1 LSNSGS
7 VTLKVEGL
15 KELESALVGLDEAAP
30 KIIADGLREP
40 MKDVL
45 AEAKAL
51 VPRRTGELYDAL
63 DLTPTRRATSRRASM
78 ADTLSEVGLRIKK
91 PASGKKG
98 PKVGTGGASGGL
110 GNPRYYWHLVEFG
123 TAHSAAQPYIRPAF
137 DRNTERMLGS
147 FKSIVSEGIERTRA
161 KFARGRG
168 GKR

>member
-1 LSNSGS
+1 LSESGD
-7 VTLKVEGL
+7 VTIKVEGL
-15 KELESALVGLDEAAP
+15 KELEAALVGLAEAAP
-30 KIIADGLREP
+30 RIIADALREP
-40 MKDVL
+40 MKGVL
-45 AEAKAL
+45 DDAKAL
-51 VPRRTGELYDAL
+51 VPKRTGELYDAL

-98 PKVGTGGASGGL
+98 AEAGTGGVKGGL

-123 TAHSAAQPYIRPAF
+123 TAHSAAHPYIRPAF
-137 DRNTERMLGS
+137 DRNTDRMLGS
-147 FKSIVSEGIERTRA
+147 FKSTVSEGIERTRA